1 MSKISLELD
10 EFVRQRA
17 RQRCEYCLNPQAL
30 IPFGL
35 ELEHH
40 HPRSLGGK
48 TNKRNLCLA
57 CRECNSHKAAI
68 VQAIDALTGKMT
80 KLFNPRKQ
88 NWHEHFEFSEDG
100 TKIIGIT
107 ACGRVTVKR
116 LHMNSV
122 YQTTARE
129 VWVEGGKFPP
139 SDY

>member
-17 RQRCEYCLNPQAL
+17 RQRCEYCLNPQML
-30 IPFGL
+30 IPLGL

-40 HPRSLGGK
+40 HPQALGGK
-48 TNKRNLCLA
+48 ATKRNLCLA
-57 CRECNSHKAAI
+57 CRECNSHKAVK
-68 VQAIDALTGKMT
+68 VQAWDALTRKMV

-88 NWHEHFEFSEDG
+88 NWGEHFEFSEDK
-100 TKIIGIT
+100 TRIIGIT
-107 ACGRVTVKR
+107 ACGRVTVES

-129 VWVEGGKFPP
+129 VWVNAGLFPP
-139 SDY
+139 VAD